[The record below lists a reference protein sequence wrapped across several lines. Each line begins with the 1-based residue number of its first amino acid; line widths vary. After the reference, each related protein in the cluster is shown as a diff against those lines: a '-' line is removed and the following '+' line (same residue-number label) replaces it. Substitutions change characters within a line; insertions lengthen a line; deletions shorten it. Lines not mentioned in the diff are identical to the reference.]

1 MRIGNAVTAAVSNK
15 RVLDTGDAT
24 LAAGTGALLVV
35 LGVVSAV
42 WPAVLAWPLAA
53 LALWVGVTLL
63 ARALRLRARRRARR
77 ADVPPIE
84 QAPSYPARREA

>member
-15 RVLDTGDAT
+15 RVLDTGDAM
-24 LAAGTGALLVV
+24 LAGGAGALLVALGMVSV
-35 LGVVSAV
+35 L

-63 ARALRLRARRRARR
+63 ARALRLRARRRTRLAG
-77 ADVPPIE
+77 VPSVE
-84 QAPSYPARREA
+84 QAAAYPTRKEA